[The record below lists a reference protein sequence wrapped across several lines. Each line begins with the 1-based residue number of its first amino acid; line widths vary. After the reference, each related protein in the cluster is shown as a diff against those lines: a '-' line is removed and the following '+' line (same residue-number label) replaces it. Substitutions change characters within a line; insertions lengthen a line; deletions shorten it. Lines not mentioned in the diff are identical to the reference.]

1 MHSARAGLK
10 PLLAALTVL
19 AGACLASAAPAPD
32 KDQDLRNKALKL
44 NDVTGEDP
52 VKGEIERLIKDGDTT
67 KKLLDVAEKMIKDT
81 KDKDQPFNY
90 NASYILARSAQ
101 KLDQVGQA
109 ETFYRLAAKQ
119 ALELKSATRL
129 AQAYNGL
136 IEVLFDEKKYEDAEK
151 ICREFLGL
159 PSDETIDRLKVLV
172 LRRLIQ
178 AFARQNKFDD
188 ANKILN
194 ALIKA
199 QPDNWLTL
207 ELKGWVQREAGQYDD
222 SAKTYEDV
230 LERINKDKDLTKEE
244 RKEFAAEIRYTLSN
258 VYLELK
264 KLDKVTEELQ
274 SLIDEDPENPGYK
287 NDLGY
292 IWADHDMH
300 LDKAEKLIREAL
312 ELDKKKRK
320 EANPDLKP
328 EEDHDN
334 GAYLDSLGWVLFKK
348 KQYKEAKEALL
359 QAVKDKEGQ
368 NIEIYD
374 HLGEVYMAL
383 GDKDEAV
390 SAWKKGLDTATDSKR
405 DKEKKAEVEKK
416 LKDNK

>member
-1 MHSARAGLK
+1 MHSARAGLTS
-10 PLLAALTVL
+10 LLAALTVL
-19 AGACLASAAPAPD
+19 AVACLAPAAPAPD

-52 VKGEIERLIKDGDTT
+52 IKGEITALVKDSGTT
-67 KKLLDVAEKMIKDT
+67 KKLLDVAERMVKDA
-81 KDKDQPFNY
+81 KEKDQPFNY
-90 NASYILARSAQ
+90 NASYILAQAAQ
-101 KLDQVGQA
+101 KLEQTAQA

-119 ALELKSATRL
+119 ALELKSGSRL
-129 AQAYNGL
+129 TQSYNGL
-136 IEVLFDEKKYEDAEK
+136 IDTLFLEKKYEDAEK
-151 ICREFLGL
+151 ICKEFLGL
-159 PSDETIDRLKVLV
+159 QGDETVDRLKVYV

-207 ELKGWVQREAGQYDD
+207 ELKGWVQHEAGQNEE

-230 LERINKDKDLTKEE
+230 LERINKDKELTKDE
-244 RKEFAAEIRYTLSN
+244 RNEFAAEIRYTLSN
-258 VYLELK
+258 VYLDLNK
-264 KLDKVTEELQ
+264 IDKVTEALQ
-274 SLIDEDPENPGYK
+274 TLIDQDPENPGYK

-292 IWADHDMH
+292 IWADHDMN

-328 EEDHDN
+328 DEDRDN

-359 QAVKDKEGQ
+359 EAVKDKEGQ

-374 HLGEVYMAL
+374 HLGEVYTAL
-383 GDKDEAV
+383 GDKDEAT
-390 SAWKKGLDTATDSKR
+390 SAWKKGLEVATDSKR
-405 DKEKKAEVEKK
+405 DQQKKTEVEKK
-416 LKDNK
+416 LKANK

>member
-1 MHSARAGLK
+1 MHSARAGLTT
-10 PLLAALTVL
+10 LLAALTVL
-19 AGACLASAAPAPD
+19 AGACLAPAAPAPD

-52 VKGEIERLIKDGDTT
+52 IKGAIEALIKDADTT
-67 KKLLDVAEKMIKDT
+67 KKLLDVAEKMVKDT
-81 KDKDQPFNY
+81 KEKEQPFNY
-90 NASYILARSAQ
+90 NATYILARSAQ
-101 KLDQVGQA
+101 KLEQTAQA

-119 ALELKSATRL
+119 ALELKSGTRL
-129 AQAYNGL
+129 TQAYNGL
-136 IEVLFDEKKYEDAEK
+136 IDVLFVEKKYEDAEK
-151 ICREFLGL
+151 ICKEFLGL
-159 PSDETIDRLKVLV
+159 RGDETVDRLKVYV

-178 AFARQNKFDD
+178 AYSRQNKFDE
-188 ANKILN
+188 ANKILD

-207 ELKGWVQREAGQYDD
+207 ELKGWVQREAGQYDE

-230 LERINKDKDLTKEE
+230 LERISKDKELTKDE
-244 RKEFAAEIRYTLSN
+244 RNEFAAEIRYTLSN

-264 KLDKVTEELQ
+264 KLDKVTETLQ
-274 SLIDEDPENPGYK
+274 TLIEQDPENPGYK

-292 IWADHDMH
+292 IWADHDMN

-334 GAYLDSLGWVLFKK
+334 GAYLDSLGWVLYKK

-374 HLGEVYMAL
+374 HLGEVYTAL
-383 GDKDEAV
+383 GDMDEAA
-390 SAWKKGLDTATDSKR
+390 SAWKKGLEVATDSKR
-405 DKEKKAEVEKK
+405 DQQKKAEIEKK
-416 LKDNK
+416 LKADK